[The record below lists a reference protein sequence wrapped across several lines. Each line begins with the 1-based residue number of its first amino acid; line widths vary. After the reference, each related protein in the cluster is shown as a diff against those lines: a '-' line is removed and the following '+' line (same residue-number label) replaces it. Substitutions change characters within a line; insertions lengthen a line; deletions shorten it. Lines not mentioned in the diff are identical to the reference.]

1 MIVRTQLQREFHG
14 GLAILRFAGHFET
27 ALEFENGFQ
36 SLTHER
42 LVFGQQNPDGFHQ
55 AMTGIRASMTVP
67 PVPAGATVNVPP
79 SPSTRSRKPR
89 KP

>member
-1 MIVRTQLQREFHG
+1 MMFRTQLQGELHG
-14 GLAILRFAGHFET
+14 GLAVLRFAGHFET
-27 ALEFENGFQ
+27 TLQFENGFQ

-55 AMTGIRASMTVP
+55 AITGIRASMRVPLAPAAATAKVP
-67 PVPAGATVNVPP
+67 PK
-79 SPSTRSRKPR
+79 PSTRSRKPR